1 MEWKWALALDWYA
14 DWYWKIS
21 LTAAEDPLYE
31 IPFMV
36 GVAGHRDP
44 LPAQIPAIRVAVG
57 ALFRQLVDAHPA
69 VRIQLICPMADGA
82 DLLVAEV
89 ALDMGI
95 DILALLTFPED
106 ICRADL
112 HSDAAQ
118 SIFDRVLAKAERL
131 ELPLAPGVTREH
143 LKHGAPERDRQF
155 QRAALVLAT
164 YSSLLIVIWDGKA
177 TEHAAGTARV
187 VEFRQ
192 RGIRLSHEQDLEQ
205 PDLLLGARDNDL
217 IYDIRCARSSD
228 PAACATS
235 PPLDV
240 RGFVGADFD
249 LSATH
254 PAHQLPADLHRLL
267 ARTAEFNH
275 DTRAAGQ
282 DIATRGY
289 PITPPGSPPVPAT
302 LQLVEQLFVQADYL
316 GGHFRRCF
324 LRAIKFRYTMWALMA
339 ALLFSFDKL
348 STGMTGLVII
358 MMVLAIFVT
367 GRQHASRA
375 HRNSWH
381 RKYLDYRALAEALR
395 VDYFWEITG
404 VRRRFAGEFAHES
417 FLQKQD
423 SDLEWIR
430 AAMRAVSL
438 RLAMRPS
445 APAPDAFARAH
456 AGWIGDESA
465 AGGGGQLSYYRNR
478 SHQLN
483 HRLHQAEKVDKA
495 LLALGLALAIT
506 FLIDISLSMLDVE
519 FLPHAPRHML
529 LWTMTLLTVYAGIYD
544 VYLAERNDRTLI
556 RQFRY
561 MHSLFRFADN
571 ELQSARTE
579 GEKLEILRSLGHACL
594 AEHAQW
600 TLAQRDKTIQGLKW

>member
-1 MEWKWALALDWYA
+1 
-14 DWYWKIS
+14 
-21 LTAAEDPLYE
+21 
-31 IPFMV
+31 MV

-44 LPAQIPAIRVAVG
+44 LPAQIPAIRAAVA
-57 ALFRQLVDAHPA
+57 ALFRQLIDAHPA

-82 DLLVAEV
+82 DLLVADV

-112 HSDAAQ
+112 HQDSARAV
-118 SIFDRVLAKAERL
+118 FDRVLARAERL
-131 ELPLAPGVTREH
+131 ELPLAPGVTRES
-143 LKHGAPERDRQF
+143 LEHGSPDRDRQY

-164 YSSLLIVIWDGKA
+164 YCSLLIAIWDGRPTA
-177 TEHAAGTARV
+177 HAAGTARV

-228 PAACATS
+228 PVATAGPV

-240 RGFVGADFD
+240 RGFVGAEFG
-249 LSATH
+249 LPPQHSTH
-254 PAHQLPADLHRLL
+254 HLPPKLRGLL

-275 DTRAAGQ
+275 DTRAAAH
-282 DIATRGY
+282 DIATKGW
-289 PITPPGSPPVPAT
+289 PLGQPDAEQPHAK
-302 LQLVEQLFVQADYL
+302 LQLVEQLFLQADYL

-324 LRAIKFRYTMWALMA
+324 LGAIKARYVMWALMSA
-339 ALLFSFDKL
+339 FLFSFERL
-348 STGMTGLVII
+348 STGATGLAII
-358 MMVLAIFVT
+358 VAVLALFAT
-367 GRQHASRA
+367 GWIHATRA
-375 HRNSWH
+375 HRRSWH

-395 VDYFWEITG
+395 VDYFWEVTG
-404 VRRRFAGEFAHES
+404 VRHRFAGEFAHES

-438 RLAMRPS
+438 RLAMQPDQRRPE
-445 APAPDAFARAH
+445 AFARAV
-456 AGWIGDESA
+456 AGWIGNDA
-465 AGGGGQLSYYRNR
+465 AGGSGGQLSYYRDR
-478 SHQLN
+478 SRQLT
-483 HRLHQAEKVDKA
+483 HRLHAAEKADKA
-495 LLALGLALAIT
+495 LLAVGLGLAIT
-506 FLIDISLSMLDVE
+506 FLVDISLSLADIE
-519 FLPHAPRHML
+519 FLPHAPRHVL
-529 LWTMTLLTVYAGIYD
+529 LGAMTLLTVYGFLYEA
-544 VYLAERNDRTLI
+544 YLSERADRTLI
-556 RQFRY
+556 RQYRY
-561 MHSLFRFADN
+561 MHSLFRFADQ